1 MRGVYAT
8 RSSKAYARARSISS
22 SSRRGGGPTPADK
35 WDLSRLGI
43 KPEWVTSSHG
53 VIRPNTSTRLEK
65 VTRPMWVNAMDPHR
79 LYKPDPTLPDKAI
92 LKVAGLYRT
101 FPSVYY
107 KEPFQVRINFY
118 RKLLKF

>member
-1 MRGVYAT
+1 
-8 RSSKAYARARSISS
+8 
-22 SSRRGGGPTPADK
+22 
-35 WDLSRLGI
+35 
-43 KPEWVTSSHG
+43 
-53 VIRPNTSTRLEK
+53 
-65 VTRPMWVNAMDPHR
+65 MWVNAMDPHR

-118 RKLLKF
+118 RKLLKFGKNFQLHPGLSFVSLLKSKSTFKIVNSWTQKKKKTTISTSIDYERYQ